1 MTSDCLIFP
10 AFRSNGF
17 SLQQVKRALLAIGLC
32 LACPSLFVFGNQP
45 INQQRKCSQDASVYE
60 AQQYKVKAIR
70 FTTFF
75 DEKTPLAFLFAV
87 QKLLNNQYQQI
98 KTQLPLQEGQA
109 FTASDYVNAQDKV
122 RELLGEPA
130 AGERI
135 KFVYLEPSIEAC
147 DASATPPTIDIV
159 YRIFTTQGLSY
170 LTSIFEKSPDKF
182 SRARLGVLKEV
193 ANKTLPQPYLGYN
206 KSRGLFGGARASFQA
221 NSGIFDSLDMDVSGS
236 SSSAVADIGLS
247 GSREFDKG
255 LISYTQWRLG
265 YRYANIPTDDVTL
278 KEGTLLAQ
286 SFAATR
292 PLGSLALILR
302 FGSSIEGGN
311 RQSDLSRNEVSNSTL
326 AQSGYGA
333 AKMYV
338 GGTASLGRQSWKTSY
353 ALQLG
358 ENASGAQVDYLKH
371 IVDSAYTVRFLPRDH
386 LPLRVDLQFTAG
398 FIQRRSG
405 QIPVGERFFGGNV
418 QREFIQGDDWRI
430 GSSPLIRSFP
440 QNRFHRIASGPP
452 IGGENF
458 FSANV
463 TVSQALWNRPAI
475 PDDMSNDP
483 DLKIALGGAILTTKS
498 VAIADGLNA
507 TGEFKNLVDGLPQ
520 NLGAKLNALQA
531 ILDKIKSS
539 SPPQTVLDAI
549 SDSEDNIS
557 DAKDAIETVTQS
569 KSVLDIEPLIT
580 GFPDVDI
587 PSAIDSVTSSVTD
600 VVQSLQDAGLAGQIV
615 SLQQAAKQLTDGQT
629 EVRTEYQSVKR
640 LAYVEAQTLQ
650 PIVGKL
656 AGVYTLL
663 QSIKQT
669 LDRLASSSS
678 NDIKNSISPA
688 QKYVATAIDNVAT
701 AQSNS
706 ENAKVNIEL
715 LAQGLGAVT
724 PAAITGIVE
733 NIQSAQKPLTDAG
746 LSQDAAQLGADA
758 KKLSAL
764 QAEIKS
770 ELKRIAVPV
779 VERKANQDIAY
790 TGRALDVIFRE
801 LNIVAISPVLLFDAA
816 RIGDKELMSVSE
828 TRYGLGAGIKF
839 SLVTLDVTT
848 GYSWNVNRKPGEPR
862 GAFVFS
868 LDISDLFR

>member
-1 MTSDCLIFP
+1 MTSDCLAFP
-10 AFRSNGF
+10 AFRRNGF
-17 SLQQVKRALLAIGLC
+17 SLQQVKRALLAMVLS
-32 LACPSLFVFGNQP
+32 LACPSLLALGHQP
-45 INQQRKCSQDASVYE
+45 INQQSTCSQDASVYE
-60 AQQYKVKAIR
+60 AQQYQVKAIR

-98 KTQLPLQEGQA
+98 KAELPLKEGQA

-122 RELLGEPA
+122 RELLGEPE

-147 DASATPPTIDIV
+147 DASATPPTIDLV

-182 SRARLGVLKEV
+182 SRATLGVVREA
-193 ANKTLPQPYLGYN
+193 ANKVLPQPYLGYN
-206 KSRGLFGGARASFQA
+206 KSRGLFGGARASLQA
-221 NSGIFDSLDMDVSGS
+221 NGGIFDSVDMDVSGS
-236 SSSAVADIGLS
+236 SSSAVADIGFS
-247 GSREFDKG
+247 GSRNFEQG

-292 PLGSLALILR
+292 PLGSLALVLR

-311 RQSDLSRNEVSNSTL
+311 RQTDLSSAEISNENLT
-326 AQSGYGA
+326 QSGYGA
-333 AKMYV
+333 AKMYI
-338 GGTASLGRQSWKTSY
+338 GGTASLGRQSWKASY

-358 ENASGAQVDYLKH
+358 ENAKGAQVDYLKH
-371 IVDSAYTVRFLPRDH
+371 IVDTAYTVRFLPRDH

-398 FIQRRSG
+398 FIHRRSG
-405 QIPVGERFFGGNV
+405 PIPVGERFFGGNS

-440 QNRFHRIASGPP
+440 QNRFHRIASGEP

-458 FSANV
+458 FSVNI
-463 TVSQALWNRPAI
+463 TLSQAVWNRPAI
-475 PDDMSNDP
+475 PAEVSNDP
-483 DLKIALGGAILTTKS
+483 DLKIALGGAILTQKS

-520 NLGAKLNALQA
+520 NLGGQLNSLQA
-531 ILDKIKSS
+531 ILDQIKSS
-539 SPPQTVLDAI
+539 SPPEAVLDAI
-549 SDSEDNIS
+549 SDSEDTIS
-557 DAKDAIETVTQS
+557 EAKDAIGTVTQS
-569 KSVLDIEPLIT
+569 KSVLDLEPLII

-587 PSAIDSVTSSVTD
+587 ASAIDSVTSSVTE
-600 VVQSLQDAGLAGQIV
+600 VVQRLQDAGLAGQV
-615 SLQQAAKQLTDGQT
+615 ASLKQAAKQLTEGQT
-629 EVRTEYQSVKR
+629 EVRTQYQNVKR
-640 LAYVEAQTLQ
+640 LAYVEAQSLQ
-650 PIVGKL
+650 PIVDKL
-656 AGVYTLL
+656 AGVNTLL
-663 QSIKQT
+663 QAIKQT
-669 LDRLASSSS
+669 LDRLALSRN
-678 NDIKNSISPA
+678 NDIQNALSPA
-688 QKYVATAIDNVAT
+688 QKYVAAAMDNVAA
-701 AQSNS
+701 AQSNG

-733 NIQSAQKPLTDAG
+733 NIQSAQKPLKEAG
-746 LSQDAAQLGADA
+746 LPQDAAQLDADA

-764 QAEIKS
+764 QAEIQN
-770 ELKRIAVPV
+770 ELKRLAVPV

-816 RIGDKELMSVSE
+816 RIGDQELQRVSE
-828 TRYGLGAGIKF
+828 TRYGLGTGIKF
-839 SLVTLDVTT
+839 SLVTMDVTA